1 MGVCVCLSTLSVSL
15 SLCVSLSL
23 DQVAHIKDYLPQACP
38 HGDSMI
44 LDSEVLMVDLKTGN
58 PLPFGTLGIHKVC
71 EHMCNISIIIV
82 LVHM

>member
-1 MGVCVCLSTLSVSL
+1 M
-15 SLCVSLSL
+15 
-23 DQVAHIKDYLPQACP
+23 KDYLPEACP

-71 EHMCNISIIIV
+71 THNCVFMCMHFCLRIIHVVVLNSCNTVCLINFTEISI
-82 LVHM
+82 